1 MSVMSGLLRAL
12 AADWR
17 AARPVVL
24 PGLCLLAL
32 LTAASAQA
40 SFDSGDFVVDVW
52 QTDAGLPHNSVT
64 ALAQTKD
71 GYLWLGTSNGLARF
85 DGVRFTVFRGTDLPG
100 LKSNRIL
107 CLHEDAQGALW
118 IGIEEG
124 GLARYDKGR
133 FTSLSTSEGLSSD
146 TVLCVG
152 EGRTGELWVGT
163 DLGLNRS
170 STGRAE
176 GFFQTEALP
185 DNPVYALCQP
195 QRSPMLFATRKGLY
209 QFRHERIE
217 PYEMPGLDLMRGSA
231 FYCLHGDGEGRLWA
245 GGEAGLSRLPADGA
259 KGAAPPAKLS
269 SASVLC
275 LVERRDGGIW
285 FGTSAG
291 DLWRVAPDATNTLGA
306 EKVWRFPSPV
316 TALLDDGEGNLW
328 VGTAADGLQR
338 LKRRQLRLIPLA
350 EDMSRGWAP
359 RLFET
364 GEGELRLLASDKGL
378 YRCQEGQL
386 TLLERL
392 PLPDGLAVQAVCGSH
407 AGEVWIGTHGDG
419 LLECSRGVINQFSER
434 DGLSDSAIEALYAED
449 SGGLWIG
456 TRNGGLNFFK
466 ERAVTRFNTPWGF
479 SVNHA
484 CALEKDPHG
493 NLWIGTTGDGLF
505 QLTQGRF
512 VAYTETNGLPS
523 GEIRAIHADRDGSL
537 WIGTAK
543 GLCRIKDGRV
553 AAFTGRRGLPDEPI
567 LQLRSDDE
575 GNLWLGC
582 SSGIFRARKDQLKAC
597 AEGRAGFL
605 DVVSYGREDGL
616 PSLQCLPEAQSG
628 PSRGG
633 EGWFWFATTK
643 GLVVVPRRGLGW
655 NTLPPPVVIEHVL
668 VENEDV
674 PLNGAVRVAP
684 GKESLQFQYTALSFT
699 APGKVLFRYQL
710 EGFDRDWSEVSA
722 SRTAR
727 YPKVPPGKYRFRVLA
742 LNNDGVWN
750 EVGAGL
756 AIVVVPFWWQTNWF
770 RVAAAGV
777 VVSALG
783 GLYRLRQNRRREIER
798 LRVRIASD
806 LHDDVGSSLWSITL
820 LSRMLTQHGGLSSEG
835 QQDAHEIHRIAVQ
848 TSNSIR
854 DIIWLINPAFD
865 SLQDLVLRMKD
876 AAGTML
882 GGAEYRLTCDGVNL
896 ARKLPPDFR
905 QNLFFL
911 FKEALTN
918 IAKHAR
924 ATEVEVKLEE
934 RLGQWRFV
942 LRDNGVG
949 FDPTAETA
957 GNGLKNLRARAMK
970 MGATLEI
977 ASWPDQGTE
986 LVLTARK
993 P

>member
-1 MSVMSGLLRAL
+1 MLAMFGLLRGL
-12 AADWR
+12 VADWR
-17 AARPVVL
+17 AACPVVL

-32 LTAASAQA
+32 LSPVSAQA
-40 SFDSGDFVVDVW
+40 SFDASDFVAEVW
-52 QTDAGLPHNSVT
+52 QTEAGLPHNSVT
-64 ALAQTKD
+64 ALAQTRD

-107 CLHEDAQGALW
+107 CLHKDAQGALW
-118 IGIEEG
+118 IGTAEG

-133 FTSLSTSEGLSSD
+133 FTSLSVSEGLSSD

-152 EGRTGELWVGT
+152 EGTSGELWVGT

-170 STGRAE
+170 SAGRAE

-217 PYEMPGLDLMRGSA
+217 PYETPGLELMRSA
-231 FYCLHGDGEGRLWA
+231 FYCLHGDAEGRLWA
-245 GGEAGLSRLPADGA
+245 GGEAGLFRLPADGA
-259 KGAAPPAKLS
+259 KGAGPPVMLS
-269 SASVLC
+269 SASPLC
-275 LVERRDGGIW
+275 LVERANREIW

-291 DLWRVAPDATNTLGA
+291 DVWRVAPGATNTLGA
-306 EKVWRFPSPV
+306 QKVWRFPSAV
-316 TALLDDGEGNLW
+316 TALLDDCEGNLW

-338 LKRRQLRLIPLA
+338 LKRRQLRLIPLP
-350 EDMSRGWAP
+350 EGLGRGWAP
-359 RLFET
+359 CLFET
-364 GEGELRLLASDKGL
+364 GEGELRLLAGDKGL
-378 YRCQEGQL
+378 YGCQNGQL

-392 PLPDGLAVQAVCGSH
+392 PLPDGLAVRAVCGNH

-419 LLECSRGVINQFSER
+419 LLECGRGVLNQFSER

-449 SGGLWIG
+449 NGGLWIG
-456 TRNGGLNFFK
+456 TRNGGLNYFK

-479 SVNHA
+479 SVNYA
-484 CALEKDPHG
+484 CALEKDQQG
-493 NLWIGTTGDGLF
+493 SLWIGTTGDGLF

-523 GEIRAIHADRDGSL
+523 GEIRTLHADRDGSL

-543 GLCRIKDGRV
+543 GLCRIKEGRV
-553 AAFTGRRGLPDEPI
+553 TAFTGKGGLPGEPI

-597 AEGRAGFL
+597 AEGRTGFL
-605 DVVSYGREDGL
+605 DVVSYGKEDGL
-616 PSLQCLPEAQSG
+616 PGLQCLPEALSG
-628 PSRGG
+628 PNRAGG
-633 EGWFWFATTK
+633 GWFWFSTTK
-643 GLVVVPRRGLGW
+643 GLVAVQRRGLGW
-655 NTLPPPVVIEHVL
+655 NTLPPPVVIEHAL

-674 PLNGAVRVAP
+674 PLNSAVRVAP

-699 APGKVLFRYQL
+699 TPGKVLFRYQL
-710 EGFDRDWSEVSA
+710 EGFDRDWSEAST

-742 LNNDGVWN
+742 RNNDGVWN
-750 EVGAGL
+750 EGGAGL
-756 AIVVVPFWWQTNWF
+756 AVVVIPFWWQTNWF
-770 RVAAAGV
+770 RLAVAVV

-783 GLYRLRQNRRREIER
+783 GLYRLRQIRRREIER

-820 LSRMLTQHGGLSSEG
+820 LSRMLAQHGALSSEG
-835 QQDAHEIHRIAVQ
+835 QQDANEIHRIAVQ

-882 GGAEYRLTCDGVNL
+882 GGTEYRLTCEGIDL

-905 QNLFFL
+905 QNIFFL

-924 ATEVEVKLEE
+924 ATQVEVRLEE

-957 GNGLKNLRARAMK
+957 GNGLKNLRARAAK

-977 ASWPDQGTE
+977 ESQPGQGTT
-986 LVLTARK
+986 LVLIARK